1 MRRMHVYRASPKS
14 FNLPKKA
21 TPAATTFPSAWM
33 ATALAS
39 SLMAG
44 LKSVITNPCPSKVV
58 SRSPG
63 GAAAGLLLR

>member
-1 MRRMHVYRASPKS
+1 MHVYRASPKS

-39 SLMAG
+39 SLMRG
-44 LKSVITNPCPSKVV
+44 
-58 SRSPG
+58 
-63 GAAAGLLLR
+63 